1 MLLVRAPLRIS
12 FAGGGTD
19 MEDYYAQYGGMVV
32 SAAIDKYFYVFVSPK
47 DGEGVHIGSSDYRCF
62 YHWSGEDQ
70 PIWDGDL
77 RLPQA
82 ILHEFGI
89 SQGLSMFLASEIPPG
104 TGLGSSSTVAVALVK
119 TLSTLTGQRLDPGE
133 VAEKAY
139 HIESGQVGSPCGKQ
153 DHYAAAFGGIN
164 AIYFQREGVRVAP
177 LALDAAARDQ
187 LRDSLLL
194 FFLGSSRSAADI
206 LQEQRQGA
214 RDRRTEVVE
223 AMHRLKEAAV
233 ETKEVLENGD
243 LSRLGHIMRDSWE
256 HKKRLA
262 GGVTNPRIDEIYER
276 ALNKGAV
283 GGKVAGAGGGG
294 FLLLYCEPAF
304 RGQVCAEMESLGLYR
319 MSFQFDTG
327 GAKVLMNSGPH
338 SDYAAAPPLEVG
350 LRGYV

>member
-1 MLLVRAPLRIS
+1 
-12 FAGGGTD
+12 

-47 DGEGVHIGSSDYRCF
+47 DGDGVHIGSSDYRCF

-82 ILHEFGI
+82 LLHEFGI

-133 VAEKAY
+133 VAEMAY
-139 HIESGQVGSPCGKQ
+139 HIESGQLGSPCGKQ
-153 DHYAAAFGGIN
+153 DQYASAFGGVN

-187 LRDSLLL
+187 LWDSLLL

-214 RDRRTEVVE
+214 RDSRAEVVE

-233 ETKEVLENGD
+233 ETKEALENGD
-243 LSRLGHIMRDSWE
+243 LPRLGHILRHSWE

-262 GGVTNPRIDEIYER
+262 GSVSNPRIDEIYER
-276 ALNKGAV
+276 ALSKGAV

-304 RGQVCAEMESLGLYR
+304 RGRVCAEMESLGLYR